1 MRTLIH
7 LSDLHF
13 GRIQGTLIRPLID
26 SVAQLNPDVIAVSGD
41 LTQRARNKQFKA
53 ARYFLDALPAIK
65 IVVPGNH
72 DVPLYNVAARLQK
85 LKRYRR
91 YITDDLEPFYSDH
104 ELAVLGMNTARSLA
118 FKSGRINH
126 RQVARINERLSGL
139 ADTVAKVVVTHH
151 PFDLPE
157 AYPKA
162 ALVGRAAMAINGLRD
177 CRVDLFLAGHF
188 HVSTATP
195 TTFRYAVNGYSS
207 LIVQAGTA
215 ISTRTKG
222 ETNAFN
228 VIRIDLPY
236 ISVERREWNPAGA
249 TFVGSAI
256 DHFQRARGGWQQV
269 LSRETQRL

>member
-13 GRIQGTLIRPLID
+13 GRIQEALIRPLID

-41 LTQRARNKQFKA
+41 LTQRARDKQFQA

-72 DVPLYNVAARLQK
+72 DVPLYNVAARLHR

-91 YITDDLEPFYSDH
+91 HITDDLEPFYSDH
-104 ELAVLGMNTARSLA
+104 EIAVLGMNTARSLT
-118 FKSGRINH
+118 FKGGRIND
-126 RQVARINERLSGL
+126 RQVARMKERLSGL

-162 ALVGRAAMAINGLRD
+162 AVVGRAPMAINRLRD

-188 HVSTATP
+188 HVSSATP
-195 TTFRYAVNGYSS
+195 MTFSYAVNGYSS

-215 ISTRTKG
+215 ISTRTRG
-222 ETNAFN
+222 EANAFN
-228 VIRIDLPY
+228 VILIDVPY
-236 ISVERREWNPAGA
+236 ISVERREWNSEYA
-249 TFVGSAI
+249 TFGSSAI
-256 DHFQRARGGWQQV
+256 DHFQRAANGWQRV
-269 LSRETQRL
+269 PKRGR